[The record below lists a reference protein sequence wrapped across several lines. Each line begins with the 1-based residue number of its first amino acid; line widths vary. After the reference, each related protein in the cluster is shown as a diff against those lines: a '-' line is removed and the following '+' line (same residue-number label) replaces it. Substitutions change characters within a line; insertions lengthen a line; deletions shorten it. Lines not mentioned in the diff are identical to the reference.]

1 MAPGV
6 WLLTAIAPVA
16 SELTDTLCEASCLL
30 VAPHGWHDRA
40 VHRGSAE
47 RKEADELFKHLRF

>member
-1 MAPGV
+1 MTPGV

-40 VHRGSAE
+40 VH
-47 RKEADELFKHLRF
+47 